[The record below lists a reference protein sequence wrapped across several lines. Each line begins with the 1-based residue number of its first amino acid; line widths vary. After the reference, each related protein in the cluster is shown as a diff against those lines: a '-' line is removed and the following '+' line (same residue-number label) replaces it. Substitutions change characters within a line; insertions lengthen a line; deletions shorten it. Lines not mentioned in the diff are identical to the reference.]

1 MTWVQDF
8 SDGSA
13 DQRGLLGGKGAN
25 LAEMTRMGI
34 PVPPGFT
41 VTTEACLAYLDAGG
55 TAPDGLVDEIDAAVD
70 RLEAAVGRRFGD
82 ASDPLLVSVRSGA
95 RFSMPGMMDTVLDVG
110 LNPETVKGLEV
121 ASGDPHFAHDSWRRF
136 TEMFADVV
144 LQVPREALT
153 TVRRSHLEAAGVLDA
168 AELDTEQAAALIGD
182 LRDLVAQ
189 RTGEPFPDEPRTQ
202 LLGAV
207 AAVFRSWNGHRARA
221 YRELTGIS
229 HDLGTA
235 VNVQAMVFGN
245 LGDDSGTGVVFTRDP
260 ATGAPAP
267 YGDWLDDA
275 QGEDVVAGTRATKPF
290 DELAD
295 FHREAHAALLDVL
308 ARLEDRY
315 RDMCD
320 VEFTVERGRLWVL
333 QTRVGKRS
341 ARAAVRMAVDMAEE
355 ALISRRTAISRVEPD
370 QLELLLHPRFDQDA
384 DYEPLVSG
392 LAASPGAASGVVCL
406 TWQEAVERTEAGDD
420 VILVREETSPED
432 IEGMVAARG
441 IVTSR
446 GGLVSHAAVVARGIG
461 RPAVCGAA
469 DLEVDT
475 EARQLRVGDVVVAA
489 GETISLDGTTGE
501 VVAGTVPLVEP
512 EATPELER
520 LLEWADQFRKLGV
533 RANADTPQDAARARA
548 NGAEGIGLCRTEHM
562 FLGDRL
568 PLVRDVILAADE
580 AGRVEALERLHDQQR
595 DDFLAILAEMDG
607 FEVTIRLLDPPLH
620 EFLPDLTELRIA
632 KATGAATAADLALLE
647 AAEKHSE
654 HNPMLGTR
662 GVRLGVLLP
671 ELYRAQVRALT
682 EATMLRLAHDGDPRP
697 QIMIPLTVT
706 MAEFASVAADVRAT
720 IARTAGGVPLHIPV
734 GTMIETPRAALV
746 AGDLVQDAEFCSFG
760 TNDLTQLTFG
770 FSRDDIGATLLPAY
784 VRDGLL
790 PADPFAT
797 LDQEGV
803 GKLVADAVHAGAQTA
818 PHVHFGV
825 CGEHGGDPA
834 SIAFFHRI
842 GLEYVSCSPFRVPVA
857 RLAAAR
863 VAIGAGEAT
872 DR

>member
-8 SDGSA
+8 SEGKAEQLD
-13 DQRGLLGGKGAN
+13 LLGGKGAN
-25 LAEMTRMGI
+25 IAEMTRLGI

-41 VTTEACLAYLDAGG
+41 VTTEACLAYLEAGG
-55 TAPDGLVDEIDAAVD
+55 TEPDGLDAEVSAAIE
-70 RLEAAVGRRFGD
+70 RLEGAVGRRFGD
-82 ASDPLLVSVRSGA
+82 PDDPLLVSVRSGA

-110 LNPETVKGLEV
+110 LNPTTVKGLEV
-121 ASGDPHFAHDSWRRF
+121 ASGNAHFAVDSWRRF

-144 LQVPREALT
+144 LEVADSALSG
-153 TVRRSHLEAAGVLDA
+153 VRRRHLDAAGVVDA
-168 AELDTEQAAALIGD
+168 AELTADQSAALVAD
-182 LRDLVAQ
+182 LRALVEQ
-189 RTGEPFPDEPRTQ
+189 RTGEPFPDDPRDQ
-202 LLGAV
+202 LHRCI

-245 LGDDSGTGVVFTRDP
+245 AGEHDSGTGVVFTRDP
-260 ATGAPAP
+260 ATGEPEP
-267 YGDWLDDA
+267 YGDWLDNA

-290 DELAD
+290 GELAD
-295 FHREAHAALLDVL
+295 FHPEAYAELVEVLD
-308 ARLEDRY
+308 RLEDRY

-341 ARAAVRMAVDMAEE
+341 ARAAVRMAVDMANEGMITRRE
-355 ALISRRTAISRVEPD
+355 ALTRVKPE
-370 QLELLLHPRFDQDA
+370 QLERLLHPRFDQDA
-384 DYEPLVSG
+384 DYDVLVSG
-392 LAASPGAASGVVCL
+392 LAASPGAASGVVCM
-406 TWQEAVERTEAGDD
+406 TWQEAVARTEAGDD

-441 IVTSR
+441 ILTSR

-461 RPAVCGAA
+461 RPAVCGAG
-469 DLEVDT
+469 DLEVDLD
-475 EARQLRVGDVVVAA
+475 ARELRVGDVVVAA
-489 GETISLDGTTGE
+489 GEVISLDGTVGD
-501 VVAGTVPLVEP
+501 VVRGTVPLIEP
-512 EATPELER
+512 EATPELEQ
-520 LLEWADQFRKLGV
+520 LLDWADQFRRLHV
-533 RANADTPQDAARARA
+533 WANADTPEDARRARA

-568 PLVRDVILAADE
+568 PLIRDVILAEDE
-580 AGRVEALERLHDQQR
+580 AAREEALAKLHDQQR
-595 DDFLAILAEMDG
+595 EDFLGLLVEMDG
-607 FEVTIRLLDPPLH
+607 LPVTVRLLDPPLH
-620 EFLPDLTELRIA
+620 EFLPDVEELRIA
-632 KATGAATAADLALLE
+632 EATGAASPEDLELLA

-682 EATMLRLAHDGDPRP
+682 EATMQRLAADGDPRP
-697 QIMIPLTVT
+697 QVMIPLTVT
-706 MAEFASVAADVRAT
+706 MAEFSHVAEDVRAT
-720 IARTAGGVPLHIPV
+720 IARTAAGVPLHIPV

-746 AGDLVQDAEFCSFG
+746 ADELVTDAEFCSFG

-770 FSRDDIGATLLPAY
+770 FSRDDIGAHLLPVY

-790 PADPFAT
+790 DHDPFAQ
-797 LDQEGV
+797 LDQAGV
-803 GKLVADAVHAGAQTA
+803 GRLVAEAVQAGARIA
-818 PHVHFGV
+818 PQVHFGV
-825 CGEHGGDPA
+825 CGEHGGDPT
-834 SIAFFHRI
+834 SIAYFHRI
-842 GLEYVSCSPFRVPVA
+842 GLEYVSCSPFRVPIA

-863 VAIGAGEAT
+863 TAIGAEV
-872 DR
+872 